1 MEQSNSR
8 ESTSLTLHFY
18 LYSYSAYQYLGGEV
32 AGVRAPGG
40 PGVRYA
46 DPAGGLNHEGDDRG
60 DGVPLRLLE
69 PRLQQGPGGVHQEV
83 GQNSRGRKRPQ
94 DMSYLLF
101 SLFYVE
107 LKLLN

>member
-1 MEQSNSR
+1 
-8 ESTSLTLHFY
+8 
-18 LYSYSAYQYLGGEV
+18 V

-46 DPAGGLNHEGDDRG
+46 DPAGGLHHEGDDRG

-69 PRLQQGPGGVHQEV
+69 PRLQQGSRGVHQEV
-83 GQNSRGRKRPQ
+83 GENKRGPR

-101 SLFYVE
+101 SSFLYVVS
-107 LKLLN
+107 KLE